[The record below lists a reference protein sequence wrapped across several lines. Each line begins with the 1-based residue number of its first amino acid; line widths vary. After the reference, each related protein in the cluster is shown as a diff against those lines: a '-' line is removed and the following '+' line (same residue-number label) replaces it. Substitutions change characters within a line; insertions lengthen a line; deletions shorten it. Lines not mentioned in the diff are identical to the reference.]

1 MRNEDQERVDKEL
14 LKALETT
21 KEYKT
26 WQESLFAIIGYASS
40 EDSDDKDFVRAL
52 MTDHLIASIELQDG
66 LEIAKFKASKKL
78 NDEMS
83 LDYSG
88 Q

>member
-1 MRNEDQERVDKEL
+1 MSNEDQKEFDKEL
-14 LKALETT
+14 IKALETT

-26 WQESLFAIIGYASS
+26 WQESLFAIIGYANS
-40 EDSDDKDFVRAL
+40 ENPDDKKFVREL
-52 MTDHLIASIELQDG
+52 MADHLIASIELQDG

-78 NDEMS
+78 NDDMM

>member
-1 MRNEDQERVDKEL
+1 MSNKEPTQFQKDL
-14 LKALETT
+14 IKALETT
-21 KEYKT
+21 KEYKS

-40 EDSDDKDFVRAL
+40 EDPENKDFVREL
-52 MTDHLIASIELQDG
+52 MSDHLIASIELQDG
-66 LEIAKFKASKKL
+66 LEIAKYKASKKR
-78 NDEMS
+78 NDETM

>member
-1 MRNEDQERVDKEL
+1 M
-14 LKALETT
+14 A
-21 KEYKT
+21 
-26 WQESLFAIIGYASS
+26 
-40 EDSDDKDFVRAL
+40 
-52 MTDHLIASIELQDG
+52 DHLIASIELQDG

-78 NDEMS
+78 NDDMM